1 MKKLIFL
8 LLTVMFL
15 NINFLAAQDD
25 SSEGKWG
32 KIGITYTAF
41 GENEV
46 VQSVTLDG
54 GRSYN
59 GDFFY
64 TVGVTYVYPINIWL
78 EAETGVEYSEH
89 HITIT
94 PSFYPGIDLTPRKA
108 DFSIINI
115 PLTLRANFLNYFFVN
130 GGLVINLDN
139 TKNSPIDDQ
148 TGIGALLGAA
158 LKYDFDFGLSTFIN
172 PYLKM
177 NSWIPFNAEKYHQRV
192 LEAGFRFGIMYR
204 L

>member
-1 MKKLIFL
+1 
-8 LLTVMFL
+8 MFF
-15 NINFLAAQDD
+15 NIDFLAAQDD
-25 SSEGKWG
+25 LGKGKWG
-32 KIGITYTAF
+32 SVGITYTAF

-46 VQSVTLDG
+46 IRFVSLVGDA
-54 GRSYN
+54 SYN
-59 GDFFY
+59 GNYFY
-64 TVGVTYVYPINIWL
+64 AIGVNYVYPINAWL
-78 EAETGVEYSEH
+78 EVETGIECAKH

-130 GGLVINLDN
+130 SGLVINLDN

-148 TGIGALLGAA
+148 TGIGVLLGAA
-158 LKYDFDFGLSTFIN
+158 LKYDFDFGLSTFVN

-177 NSWIPFNAEKYHQRV
+177 NSWIPFNAQRYHQRV
-192 LEAGFRFGIMYR
+192 LEAGFRFGVTYT